1 MKGLFWL
8 TLLFA
13 LAVGIALAAHYNEGY
28 LLLVWPPYRVDL
40 TLNLAIALVGGLF
53 VVLYALLR
61 AIALA
66 LALPRRVREYR
77 EKRSGE
83 KAGEALRAII
93 RLLGEGRY
101 AEVLRTAGAAYAAGC
116 APALATQLANGD
128 DAAAIGLLEAQ
139 LERDW
144 NPLLVAVYGRLAGG
158 DASARIARA
167 ERWLAA
173 HGDEPQLQLAL
184 GRLQLAAGQAGLARA
199 HLETAL
205 SLAEGRTIQGE
216 VRLELARL
224 SEQQGLA
231 GAVPAIARVPAG
243 FS

>member
-1 MKGLFWL
+1 MKGLLWL

-13 LAVGIALAAHYNEGY
+13 LAVGISLAAHFNDGY
-28 LLLVWPPYRVDL
+28 LLLVLPPYRVDL

-77 EKRSGE
+77 ERRRGE
-83 KAGEALRAII
+83 KADAALHAII
-93 RLLGEGRY
+93 GELG
-101 AEVLRTAGAAYAAGC
+101 AGGYGQAQRIAAAAW
-116 APALATQLANGD
+116 AADSSPQLAAALTNGD

-139 LERDW
+139 LERHW
-144 NPLLVAVYGRLAGG
+144 HPLLVAVYGRIGNGELG
-158 DASARIARA
+158 ARIACA

-173 HGDEPQLQLAL
+173 HGDEPQLHLAL
-184 GRLQLAAGQAGLARA
+184 ARLCLAGGQVEPARV
-199 HLETAL
+199 HLETAQA
-205 SLAEGRTIQGE
+205 LAAGRAIEGE

-224 SEQQGLA
+224 TDPQATADEAQLDCRTAA
-231 GAVPAIARVPAG
+231 G
-243 FS
+243 